1 MNGGM
6 YTMMNLGK
14 LSETEMEVIKQIWE
28 LGNPVTVSQLM
39 ELFNNKDWK
48 TSTMSTILKRLI
60 EKGFLTKMMK
70 GKVNYYNTT
79 LTLDEYKKYETKTLL
94 NRLYNGNVKNFIAA
108 MVDDEGFNKK
118 DIDELKNWFLDKAG
132 EL

>member
-60 EKGFLTKMMK
+60 EKGFLTKLMK